1 MLLNSIELENILSF
15 KHTKLE
21 LRPLNVLIGANAS
34 GKSNLIRAFG
44 LAKSLPGDLQGQIS
58 QGGGPLGWIN
68 RRRRNS
74 IARITLELPPA
85 TDVDGG
91 TVPFVY
97 SLAFRLTGETYEIV
111 DESYSDEFERHTDH
125 NVNLFGD
132 GRSFRAPATQTALSQ
147 IRHPSEAEITELADG
162 LDAIRLYQEFQTGP
176 MTTTRT
182 GIMASALAEQ
192 LSPAGN
198 NLALVLNRLQRQ
210 GLREPINKWLNRFFD
225 RFAEVI
231 IDTPGGISQ
240 LFVREK
246 DIKDAF
252 SAVSLSDGTLRLLC
266 LLAVFLDPA
275 RSTLVCIEE
284 PEIGMHP
291 DAIRMVAELLLEAS
305 SRMQLV
311 VTTHS
316 PALIDALSDQP
327 ESIVVCERDPDGF
340 TKFNRLKS
348 ADLDE
353 WLERYSLGQL
363 WQKGE
368 IGGNRW

>member
-15 KHTKLE
+15 KHAKLE
-21 LRPLNVLIGANAS
+21 LRPLNVLIGPNAS

-74 IARITLELPPA
+74 IARITLGLPP
-85 TDVDGG
+85 TMEVDGEP
-91 TVPFVY
+91 VPFDY
-97 SLAFRLTGETYEIV
+97 SLAFRLTGEAYEIV
-111 DESYSDEFERHTDH
+111 DEQFQGEFERHPDH
-125 NVNLFGD
+125 TVSLFAEE
-132 GRSFRAPATQTALSQ
+132 RSFRVSATQTALSQ
-147 IRHPSEAEITELADG
+147 IRHPSELEITELVKG
-162 LDAIRLYQEFQTGP
+162 LESIRLYQEFQTGP

-192 LSPAGN
+192 LSPAGH

-240 LFVREK
+240 LFVREN
-246 DIKDAF
+246 DVYDAF

-266 LLAVFLDPA
+266 LLAILLDPA
-275 RSTLVCIEE
+275 PPTLVCIEE

-291 DAIRMVAELLLEAS
+291 DAIRMVAELLLQAS

-316 PALIDALSDQP
+316 PILIDALGAEP
-327 ESIVVCERDPDGF
+327 ESVVVCERDLQGF
-340 TKFNRLKS
+340 TSLQRLKRD
-348 ADLDE
+348 DLAE
-353 WLERYSLGQL
+353 WLEDYSLGDL

>member
-15 KHTKLE
+15 KHAKLE

-44 LAKSLPGDLQGQIS
+44 LVKSLSGDLQSQIS

-74 IARITLELPPA
+74 IAKIILELPPA
-85 TDVDGG
+85 RDVDGG
-91 TVPFVY
+91 SVPFVY

-111 DESYSDEFERHTDH
+111 GERYSDEFERHADH
-125 NVNLFGD
+125 SVTGLSDERKF
-132 GRSFRAPATQTALSQ
+132 FVPPMQTALSQ
-147 IRHPSEAEITELADG
+147 IRHPSEPEISELARDLDG
-162 LDAIRLYQEFQTGP
+162 IRLYQEFQTGP

-192 LSPAGN
+192 LSPAGH
-198 NLALVLNRLQRQ
+198 NLALVLSRLQRQ
-210 GLREPINKWLNRFFD
+210 GLREQINKWLNRFFEL
-225 RFAEVI
+225 FAEVVT
-231 IDTPGGISQ
+231 DTPGGIAQ
-240 LFVREK
+240 LFVREHG
-246 DIKDAF
+246 IQDAF

-266 LLAVFLDPA
+266 LLAVLLDPFPPK
-275 RSTLVCIEE
+275 LVCIEE

-291 DAIRMVAELLLEAS
+291 DAIRMVAELLVEAS

-316 PALIDALSDQP
+316 PALVDALGAEP
-327 ESIVVCERDPDGF
+327 ESVIVCERDLGGF
-340 TKFNRLKS
+340 TELRRLKS
-348 ADLDE
+348 EDLDE
-353 WLERYSLGQL
+353 WLKDYSLGQL

>member
-15 KHTKLE
+15 KHARLE

-44 LAKSLPGDLQGQIS
+44 LAKSLSGDFQGQIS

-74 IARITLELPPA
+74 IARITLELPPIRD
-85 TDVDGG
+85 TDGEP
-91 TVPFVY
+91 VPFEY

-111 DESYSDEFERHTDH
+111 GEDFSGEFERHSDH
-125 NVNLFGD
+125 TVILFGEE
-132 GRSFRAPATQTALSQ
+132 RSFSLPATKTALSQ
-147 IRHPSEAEITELADG
+147 IRHPGAPEITELANG
-162 LDAIRLYQEFQTGP
+162 LESIRMYQEFQTGP

-182 GIMASALAEQ
+182 GIMASALADQ
-192 LSPAGN
+192 LYPAGH
-198 NLALVLNRLQRQ
+198 NLAPVISRLQRQ
-210 GLREPINKWLNRFFD
+210 GLREPINRWLNRFFD

-240 LFVREK
+240 LFVRENEV
-246 DIKDAF
+246 KDAF
-252 SAVSLSDGTLRLLC
+252 SAVNLSDGTLRLLC
-266 LLAVFLDPA
+266 LLAVLLDPA
-275 RSTLVCIEE
+275 AAGLVCIEE

-291 DAIRMVAELLLEAS
+291 DAIRMVAELLVEAS
-305 SRMQLV
+305 LRMQLV

-316 PALIDALSDQP
+316 PALIDALGDQP
-327 ESIVVCERDPDGF
+327 ESIVVCDRDLEGF
-340 TKFNRLKS
+340 TKLNRLKS
-348 ADLDE
+348 ADLDD